1 MRAEPEAAALHTLR
15 ARLRVPGVQ
24 PGAIWQA
31 LTNPARM
38 VRWFQ
43 QHQSLLGASD
53 GPGQDA
59 MFRGSYHFWS
69 FFTPHA
75 PPDPLH
81 VLLDVRGPQ
90 PGDDRL
96 RLHYGWELHGH
107 RSNILLDLASSGN
120 GSLVEVEHRGLPEEL
135 PGIGSG
141 RVYWT
146 LVLENMRL
154 YLLGRGGLRFH
165 EQLRAGEMDIATEL
179 FAPAGLN
186 ATAAAWELLLASA
199 EQGFWLPAGHSAAQ
213 TLLRE
218 DPHPG
223 GDGALEARLD
233 LEWQNPQISLPGVL
247 SWRLAGR
254 EARTRITVVQSGFG
268 GEHDRDYRLGDWRA
282 VLGQMRSQLEFGADW
297 SQIET
302 QEE

>member
-1 MRAEPEAAALHTLR
+1 MGAGLDASAMHTLR

-24 PGAIWQA
+24 PTAIWQA
-31 LTNPARM
+31 LTDPARM

-43 QHQSLLGASD
+43 QHQALLGAAD

-75 PPDPLH
+75 PPEPLH
-81 VLLDVRGPQ
+81 VLLDMRWPQ
-90 PGDDRL
+90 AGDERL
-96 RLHYGWELHGH
+96 RLHYGWELRGH
-107 RSNILLDLASSGN
+107 KSNVLLELAPSSG
-120 GSLVEVEHRGLPEEL
+120 GSLVEVEHRGLPDEL

-165 EQLRAGEMDIATEL
+165 EQLRAGEMNIATEL
-179 FAPAGLN
+179 FAPAGLD
-186 ATAAAWELLLASA
+186 ATAASWELLLAA
-199 EQGFWLPAGHSAAQ
+199 AQQGFWLPAGPSASQ

-218 DPHPG
+218 DPHTNAEG
-223 GDGALEARLD
+223 EQAARLD
-233 LEWQNPQISLPGVL
+233 LAWLNPQLDLPGVL
-247 SWRLAGR
+247 SWRLAGSG
-254 EARTRITVVQSGFG
+254 ARTRITVVQSGFG
-268 GEHDRDYRLGDWRA
+268 GAQERDAWLGDWRA
-282 VLGQMRSQLEFGADW
+282 VLGQLRGQLDLGADW
-297 SQIET
+297 SRIET
-302 QEE
+302 EEE